1 MSFIYNSIKQYFS
14 FDSWSKINTQ
24 SILIKL
30 ATSGKPHISNSS
42 FSKEGYLIEFTKENE
57 VEIEEKDLKVIHT
70 NSSSNVSH
78 ESNDKNYEEEENDK
92 MFLGI

>member
-1 MSFIYNSIKQYFS
+1 M
-14 FDSWSKINTQ
+14 
-24 SILIKL
+24 
-30 ATSGKPHISNSS
+30 
-42 FSKEGYLIEFTKENE
+42 
-57 VEIEEKDLKVIHT
+57 EIEEKDLKVIHI